1 MLWRPLCA
9 LGRLT
14 AVNMTRVFD
23 WFGFAALVCLACLA
37 VPRMLR
43 LYARGIRVLAV
54 DRRRTPRQILED
66 LLALA
71 CLLVWSY
78 ELVAYAWPLQ
88 IHLVPPRVA
97 MVLFD
102 SPALKIAGA
111 LLMPA
116 GLAMYGLGTRGLGGS
131 WRLGI
136 DRKTPGPLMT
146 NGVFSWTRNPIY
158 VSFDLL
164 LIGTFLTQGRLH
176 FLLLALILAA
186 MMHLQ
191 IRREDH
197 FLIRNYGDAYRSYCA
212 GVGRYVTWPWTR
224 DRA

>member
-1 MLWRPLCA
+1 M
-9 LGRLT
+9 
-14 AVNMTRVFD
+14 NMTRVFD

-37 VPRMLR
+37 APRMLC

-54 DRRRTPRQILED
+54 DRQRTPRQILED

-88 IHLVPPRVA
+88 IHLVPPRVG

-116 GLAMYGLGTRGLGGS
+116 GLAMYGLGTRELGGS

-136 DRKTPGPLMT
+136 DRKTPGPLIT

-176 FLLLALILAA
+176 FLLLALILAV

-191 IRREDH
+191 IRREEH

>member
-1 MLWRPLCA
+1 
-9 LGRLT
+9 
-14 AVNMTRVFD
+14 
-23 WFGFAALVCLACLA
+23 
-37 VPRMLR
+37 MLR

-54 DRRRTPRQILED
+54 DRQRTPRQILED
-66 LLALA
+66 LLALG

-102 SPALKIAGA
+102 SLALKITGA
-111 LLMPA
+111 LLMSA

-146 NGVFSWTRNPIY
+146 NGVFSRTRNPIY

-164 LIGTFLTQGRLH
+164 IIGTFLTQGRLH
-176 FLLLALILAA
+176 FLLLALTLAA

-191 IRREDH
+191 IRREEQ

-212 GVGRYVTWPWTR
+212 SVGRYVTWPWTR